1 MEVMMRGFSMVVVA
15 SASAG
20 FLASVALA
28 SEERKIP
35 DSVTVLT
42 EAELRQNIVGSTVT
56 GGSGDGV
63 WVEYYEPGGRIRG
76 IEGGS
81 PYGGAWTIEGQWFCV
96 DYGGT
101 DYDNCL
107 TMSRKGDRI
116 TFYYENG
123 EPSKSPDK
131 RLIPGEEA
139 APPPFTLGQI
149 NTNFWG
155 EVAIKGY
162 DPVAYFVD
170 GAAQK
175 GSEEFAYE
183 WLGATWHFASAAHRD
198 LFIEDPIRYAP
209 QYGGY
214 CSLGLTYGATDGTDP
229 EAWRIVDGKLYLYF
243 SKKTLANWE
252 RDKNE
257 NIGQADANWPQ
268 VLAELVQ

>member
-1 MEVMMRGFSMVVVA
+1 MRGFSMGMVA
-15 SASAG
+15 IASAG

-28 SEERKIP
+28 AGDRKIP
-35 DSVTVLT
+35 DGVTVLT
-42 EAELRQNIVGSTVT
+42 ETELSQNIVGSTVT

-63 WVEYYEPGGRIRG
+63 WVEYYEPGGGIRG
-76 IEGGS
+76 VWGGI

-96 DYGGT
+96 DYSGT
-101 DYDNCL
+101 DSDKCL
-107 TMSRKGDRI
+107 TISRKGDRI
-116 TFYYENG
+116 TRYYENG

-131 RLIPGEEA
+131 RLIPGEGA

-162 DPVAYFVD
+162 DPVAYFVA
-170 GAAQK
+170 GASQK

-214 CSLGLTYGATDGTDP
+214 CSYGLTTGATDSTDP
-229 EAWRIVDGKLYLYF
+229 EAWLILDGKLYLVY
-243 SKKTLANWE
+243 SQETLAKWE
-252 RDKNE
+252 RNPSE
-257 NIGQADANWPQ
+257 YIQQADANWPQ
-268 VLAELVQ
+268 TLAGLEQ